1 VAGLGVSAA
10 LLRPL
15 LAGGGCCLLARKGLE
30 ARVGAAEGAGGSLG
44 LGRVETREE
53 PSMPWTL
60 DWWTLMPWVPLQA
73 V

>member
-30 ARVGAAEGAGGSLG
+30 ARVGAAEGRVFRPRQ
-44 LGRVETREE
+44 GRDPQGALNTV
-53 PSMPWTL
+53 
-60 DWWTLMPWVPLQA
+60 DF
-73 V
+73 